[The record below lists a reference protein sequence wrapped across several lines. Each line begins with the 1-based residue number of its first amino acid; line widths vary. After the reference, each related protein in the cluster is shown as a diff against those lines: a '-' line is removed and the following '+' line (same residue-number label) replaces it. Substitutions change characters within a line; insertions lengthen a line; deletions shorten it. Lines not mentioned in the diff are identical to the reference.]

1 MISDNHSHISNIML
15 KVRYQEGDIIEK
27 DCSCDS
33 SYMLSAMIRVG
44 KAIREKFHWVPMHE
58 KVYLFIDGAGGHGT
72 NEAINEYDK
81 NLMIDFNI
89 KLVFQVPRTPYS
101 NVLDLGIWCGLQAA
115 VEKTHY
121 MRCCAVEALVR
132 SVYETWEK
140 GELNE
145 VITKVFNRLKKV
157 LVLIIEGDGGNEL
170 VETKR
175 GKGFCNL
182 DLTTEELDDINID
195 DYQTNINNRQI
206 IYQNLDQSRRNNN
219 QNNNDDDDFLFLE
232 DEMFDDDDELGI
244 EGW

>member
-1 MISDNHSHISNIML
+1 M
-15 KVRYQEGDIIEK
+15 Y
-27 DCSCDS
+27 
-33 SYMLSAMIRVG
+33 
-44 KAIREKFHWVPMHE
+44 E

-72 NEAINEYDK
+72 NEAINEYDN
-81 NLMIDFNI
+81 NLMTDFNI

-157 LVLIIEGDGGNEL
+157 FVLIIEGDGGNEL

-195 DYQTNINNRQI
+195 DYQNNINNSQI
-206 IYQNLDQSRRNNN
+206 VYQNLDQSRRNNN
-219 QNNNDDDDFLFLE
+219 
-232 DEMFDDDDELGI
+232 
-244 EGW
+244 

>member
-1 MISDNHSHISNIML
+1 
-15 KVRYQEGDIIEK
+15 
-27 DCSCDS
+27 
-33 SYMLSAMIRVG
+33 MLSAMIRVG

-58 KVYLFIDGAGGHGT
+58 KVYLFIDDAGGHGT

-145 VITKVFNRLKKV
+145 VIIV
-157 LVLIIEGDGGNEL
+157 
-170 VETKR
+170 
-175 GKGFCNL
+175 
-182 DLTTEELDDINID
+182 
-195 DYQTNINNRQI
+195 
-206 IYQNLDQSRRNNN
+206 
-219 QNNNDDDDFLFLE
+219 
-232 DEMFDDDDELGI
+232 
-244 EGW
+244 